1 MKTVGDVQTWESRIG
16 NRTANETASG
26 EIIDLDVKPNSV
38 TPLRH
43 VIYRNPVLS
52 SILLSLKHVSFLVT
66 LKLNDVQCFLQFRD
80 RINFSRINFK

>member
-43 VIYRNPVLS
+43 VIYRKPSAIVNTAFIETRQLFSYFEMKPPAVFFAVPGFCPPVYG
-52 SILLSLKHVSFLVT
+52 
-66 LKLNDVQCFLQFRD
+66 
-80 RINFSRINFK
+80 

>member
-26 EIIDLDVKPNSV
+26 EIIDLDVKPKSV

-43 VIYRNPVLS
+43 VIYRKPSATVNTAFTETRQLFSYFGMKPAAAFFAVP
-52 SILLSLKHVSFLVT
+52 IFCPLV
-66 LKLNDVQCFLQFRD
+66 RG
-80 RINFSRINFK
+80 

>member
-26 EIIDLDVKPNSV
+26 EIIDLDVKPNLV

-43 VIYRNPVLS
+43 VIYRKPSAIVNTTYNETRQVFS
-52 SILLSLKHVSFLVT
+52 YFELKRPAEFFAVPGF
-66 LKLNDVQCFLQFRD
+66 CEPAYG
-80 RINFSRINFK
+80 